1 MYAGGNSAAG
11 HLMYLRQLAL
21 AASTLEPIRA
31 QLFQLLGITSD
42 YQDPGVGEFGLENS
56 VMVLGNTF
64 LEIVAPDP
72 KLAIAKETA
81 VARTLHK
88 AGHEQCGYMA
98 LLQVDDFRA
107 FDAHISDL
115 GVTKIWQAE
124 RDDVSAC
131 HVHPKD
137 IGGAIVSF
145 DEMRPP
151 EAWVWA
157 GTDWITRPASLVG
170 NIRGLGIESPQPQV
184 LAASWQRVTGGKASI
199 EDGLHR
205 IDFDQDTFV
214 TFAEG
219 DWEGITEFVIQSD
232 NVSQLEKNAHD
243 IGLVWNQGVELGSL
257 ALRFVA

>member
-1 MYAGGNSAAG
+1 
-11 HLMYLRQLAL
+11 MYLRQLAL
-21 AASTLEPIRA
+21 AANTLEPTRA

-72 KLAIAKETA
+72 KLASAKETA

-88 AGHEQCGYMA
+88 AGHDLCGYMA
-98 LLQVDDFRA
+98 LLQVENFKA
-107 FDAHISDL
+107 FDAHISGL

-131 HVHPKD
+131 HLHPKD

-151 EAWVWA
+151 QAWVWA
-157 GTDWITRPASLVG
+157 GSDWTTRPASLVG
-170 NIRGLGIESPQPQV
+170 NIRGLGIESPQPEV
-184 LAASWQRVTGGKASI
+184 LAASWQRVTGGKARF

-219 DWEGITEFVIQSD
+219 DWEGATEFFIQSD
-232 NVSQLEKNAHD
+232 NINQIQNNARD
-243 IGLVWNQGVELGSL
+243 LGLDWDQGVKLGNL
-257 ALRFVA
+257 TLRFVA